1 MAPLIAPERPF
12 PKAAV
17 RERQRLVNTGN
28 PMHINL
34 YDFEN
39 TAVAE
44 TAPADGLSGTVVR
57 RVALEDWGN
66 NWLQ

>member
-1 MAPLIAPERPF
+1 
-12 PKAAV
+12 
-17 RERQRLVNTGN
+17 
-28 PMHINL
+28 MHINL